1 MLARR
6 GGGALSESERD
17 PQFTWKSCSAER
29 KAAFQEAKD
38 QVLDGGLT
46 APAHPSQWGGVQIH
60 AAGLHRNAGPVR
72 RLPGE
77 AWIFGAHARLLA

>member
-6 GGGALSESERD
+6 GGGVLSEAERD

-29 KAAFQEAKD
+29 EAAFQEAKD

-46 APAHPSQWGGVQIH
+46 APAHPSQ
-60 AAGLHRNAGPVR
+60 
-72 RLPGE
+72 
-77 AWIFGAHARLLA
+77 

>member
-17 PQFTWKSCSAER
+17 PQFTWKSCAAKR
-29 KAAFQEAKD
+29 KAAFQEAKG

-46 APAHPSQWGGVQIH
+46 VRANPSQ
-60 AAGLHRNAGPVR
+60 
-72 RLPGE
+72 
-77 AWIFGAHARLLA
+77 

>member
-46 APAHPSQWGGVQIH
+46 APAHPSQ
-60 AAGLHRNAGPVR
+60 
-72 RLPGE
+72 
-77 AWIFGAHARLLA
+77 

>member
-1 MLARR
+1 MKTAFPSIRKSQSDSRR
-6 GGGALSESERD
+6 TAQSSQDFNLLYKEKQNLISINHAERD

-46 APAHPSQWGGVQIH
+46 APAHPSQ
-60 AAGLHRNAGPVR
+60 
-72 RLPGE
+72 
-77 AWIFGAHARLLA
+77 